1 MQIRL
6 TEPIRYCS
14 DELPAGAW
22 LDLPEGEAQ
31 RLIDA
36 GHAQAL
42 GAAQKP
48 HATKER
54 SK

>member
-14 DELPAGAW
+14 DELPVGAR

-36 GHAQAL
+36 GHAQAVS
-42 GAAQKP
+42 APPKP